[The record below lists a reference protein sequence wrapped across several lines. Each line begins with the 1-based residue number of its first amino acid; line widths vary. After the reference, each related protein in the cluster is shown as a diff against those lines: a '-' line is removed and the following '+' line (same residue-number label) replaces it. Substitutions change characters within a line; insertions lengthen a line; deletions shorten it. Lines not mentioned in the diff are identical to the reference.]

1 MDYNTAD
8 EQTLLQASLKGDK
21 LSRRVLVG
29 RYVPM
34 VHEIINRRGYGTR
47 RINTNTLVSEGL
59 ANVLHAVNTY
69 DPTKGAQLKT
79 HVWNNVEHGLGRFV
93 DEHANVAR
101 ISAGR
106 VKYVGRFQ
114 SAEDELRETLGR
126 KPSDDELASHM
137 NATVDTAKRWNAA
150 EVARLRSELRND
162 YLATDYLS
170 DEDGAGDTLGD
181 VTNTVNTR
189 FTDDVNLRSTLERVV
204 RDYDTPSARAV
215 NALLTGLTDDDVVR
229 RIPGMTQETL
239 NAVRRRLKRDL
250 RPTAGM

>member
-8 EQTLLQASLKGDK
+8 EFTLMEASRKGDK
-21 LSRRVLVG
+21 LSRRALVG

-34 VHEIINRRGYGTR
+34 VHEIINRRGYGNR

-59 ANVLHAVNTY
+59 ANVLHAVDTY

-93 DEHANVAR
+93 DEHSNVAR

-106 VKYVGRFQ
+106 VKYIGRFQ
-114 SAEDELRETLGR
+114 TADDDLREALGR
-126 KPSDDELASHM
+126 KPSDDELAAQL
-137 NATVDTAKRWNAA
+137 NKTLDTAKKWDAA
-150 EVARLRSELRND
+150 EVSRMRKELRND

-181 VTNTVNTR
+181 VTNVVNSR
-189 FTDDVNLRSTLERVV
+189 FTDDVNIRATLENAVRSYDVPSAKAVNAMLAGMKDDAILERVPQL
-204 RDYDTPSARAV
+204 TPDMLTAV
-215 NALLTGLTDDDVVR
+215 K
-229 RIPGMTQETL
+229 
-239 NAVRRRLKRDL
+239 RRLKKDL
-250 RPTAGM
+250 RPTADW